1 MKLVLQCVRNASVS
15 VEKECIG
22 KIGRGLLVFLGIGKE
37 DTKETAEKMFQ
48 KMQKLR
54 IFSDEEGKTNL
65 SVRDIDGEILIISQ
79 FTLYADCKK
88 GNRPS
93 FVYAGLPEQAE
104 ALYEYF
110 IKLAKEHFMPEKIK
124 QGEFGAHME
133 VSLLNDGPFTIILDS
148 EEILKK

>member
-1 MKLVLQCVRNASVS
+1 MKLILQCVENASVH
-15 VEKECIG
+15 VEGACIG
-22 KIGRGLLVFLGIGKE
+22 KIGRGLLVFLGVGRE
-37 DTKETAEKMFQ
+37 DTEETAEKMFE

-65 SVRDIDGEILIISQ
+65 SIRDIDGELLIISQ
-79 FTLYADCKK
+79 FTLYADCRK

-93 FVYAGLPEQAE
+93 FTNAGSSDQAE

-110 IKLAKEHFMPEKIK
+110 IELAEKQFMPEKIK
-124 QGEFGAHME
+124 HGKFGAHMKVE
-133 VSLLNDGPFTIILDS
+133 LLNDGPFTIVLDS